1 MIVRS
6 VLLISS
12 VVLLK
17 WNESVAK
24 LFDYLKCKEVNMF
37 LNCKKTHIY
46 LEAKIAKSI
55 CRINENT
62 TRHNDVAATT
72 IFVTIKPIKDNPAAA
87 IRSSNTQQQQQ
98 QRQPLLVEPRD
109 FVNKVGAIAATTL
122 EDAMYAQHLRKWS
135 LKTKK
140 QRMPLI
146 LLIISYMLLLIT
158 GVSAAA
164 TAVQQQRQLPAAR
177 LLWEGSAE
185 ESSYYIPLS
194 SDNDGG
200 SISGS
205 SSSSSSES
213 GSNIDSNSNNIL
225 SRLLSRTSNSLSS
238 RSNLKLEP
246 ATVFDAGS
254 SAANQQQQQQ
264 QEPLQQ
270 HVAAVPQKKVPNTLI
285 ISQIYNNLLYN
296 GLPSEAAPATSSKMR
311 RHIQPAQ
318 LPAPV
323 SSFSHPASNYS
334 RRALQ
339 RYYIESFEIPEEQQE
354 QIERNPEQAARSR
367 RDGQNQRRPNGHR
380 KELQAEKR
388 ENRRLRQQQRK
399 EQRPNR
405 HQEPQRRKHQRKHR
419 GRQRSDR
426 YCSAR
431 DPAQLAYAAPTV
443 FKGVFKS
450 MSADRRLN
458 FSASMKVVEVYKQQ
472 RGLQLPTLVRLQF
485 TVRNNSGECDIYR
498 EKLRPRGV
506 LRSGNDLQQATSI
519 EYVVFAQQTNPGNF
533 TILGQPMRAS
543 HSVMEAVKTAVSDN
557 YAQNASI
564 ISITAVPSN
573 TTIEH
578 GRELKI
584 VCRVSGQPPPK
595 VTWFKDD
602 KSINRKRN
610 VYQFKHHKRRSEL
623 IVRSFNSSSDAGK
636 YECRAKNKAS
646 KAIIRRR
653 IMINS
658 SPVPFRP
665 DQDTDVPC
673 PFTDFCFHGGTCR
686 MIKDMNLFYC
696 RCQGG
701 YVGERCENIG
711 PDSGGRYDT

>member
-1 MIVRS
+1 
-6 VLLISS
+6 
-12 VVLLK
+12 
-17 WNESVAK
+17 
-24 LFDYLKCKEVNMF
+24 
-37 LNCKKTHIY
+37 
-46 LEAKIAKSI
+46 
-55 CRINENT
+55 
-62 TRHNDVAATT
+62 
-72 IFVTIKPIKDNPAAA
+72 
-87 IRSSNTQQQQQ
+87 
-98 QRQPLLVEPRD
+98 
-109 FVNKVGAIAATTL
+109 
-122 EDAMYAQHLRKWS
+122 MYAQHLRKWS

-164 TAVQQQRQLPAAR
+164 TATATAMQQQRQQQQLPAER

-194 SDNDGG
+194 LDNDGG
-200 SISGS
+200 SISIS
-205 SSSSSSES
+205 SGSSSSES

-254 SAANQQQQQQ
+254 SAANQQQQQEQ
-264 QEPLQQ
+264 LQQ

-285 ISQIYNNLLYN
+285 NSQIYNNLLYN
-296 GLPSEAAPATSSKMR
+296 GLSSAAAAASATSSKMR
-311 RHIQPAQ
+311 RHIQPTQ
-318 LPAPV
+318 LPAPA

-339 RYYIESFEIPEEQQE
+339 SYYIESFEVPEDEEQQ
-354 QIERNPEQAARSR
+354 RNPEQAARSR
-367 RDGQNQRRPNGHR
+367 RDGQNQRRPNAHR
-380 KELQAEKR
+380 KELQADKR

-405 HQEPQRRKHQRKHR
+405 NQEQTPRRKHQRKHR

-472 RGLQLPTLVRLQF
+472 RGLQLPSLVRLQF

-519 EYVVFAQQTNPGNF
+519 EYMVFAQQTNPGNF

-564 ISITAVPSN
+564 TEIIAKPTN

-578 GRELKI
+578 GQELRI
-584 VCRVSGQPPPK
+584 ICRVSGKPPPK

-658 SPVPFRP
+658 APVHFRP

-696 RCQGG
+696 R
-701 YVGERCENIG
+701 
-711 PDSGGRYDT
+711 

>member
-1 MIVRS
+1 
-6 VLLISS
+6 
-12 VVLLK
+12 
-17 WNESVAK
+17 
-24 LFDYLKCKEVNMF
+24 
-37 LNCKKTHIY
+37 
-46 LEAKIAKSI
+46 
-55 CRINENT
+55 
-62 TRHNDVAATT
+62 
-72 IFVTIKPIKDNPAAA
+72 
-87 IRSSNTQQQQQ
+87 
-98 QRQPLLVEPRD
+98 
-109 FVNKVGAIAATTL
+109 
-122 EDAMYAQHLRKWS
+122 MYAQHLRKWS

-164 TAVQQQRQLPAAR
+164 TATAMQQQQQQQRQLPAAR

-194 SDNDGG
+194 TDNDGG
-200 SISGS
+200 SISITSGSS

-254 SAANQQQQQQ
+254 SAANQQQKQQQQ
-264 QEPLQQ
+264 QEQLQQ

-285 ISQIYNNLLYN
+285 NSQIYNNLLYN
-296 GLPSEAAPATSSKMR
+296 GLPSAAAATTSNKMR
-311 RHIQPAQ
+311 RHIQPTQ
-318 LPAPV
+318 LPAAT
-323 SSFSHPASNYS
+323 SSFAHPASNYS
-334 RRALQ
+334 RRAVQ
-339 RYYIESFEIPEEQQE
+339 SYYIESFEVPEEEEEHQQQE
-354 QIERNPEQAARSR
+354 QIERNPEQAARNR

-380 KELQAEKR
+380 KELQADKR

-405 HQEPQRRKHQRKHR
+405 HQEHQQRRKHQRKHR

-519 EYVVFAQQTNPGNF
+519 EYMVFAQQTNPGNF

-543 HSVMEAVKTAVSDN
+543 HSVMEAVKMAVSDN

-564 ISITAVPSN
+564 TSIIAVPSN

-578 GRELKI
+578 GRELRI

-658 SPVPFRP
+658 TPVHFRP

-696 RCQGG
+696 RCQNG

-711 PDSGGRYDT
+711 PDSGRYDT